1 MEGPSSYAINN
12 QQNVLWISTAQ
23 SKILAL
29 RVDNGKI
36 FWSFDAR
43 KGNLSRPVLSGRYLL
58 ISSSEH
64 SLIVL
69 DSMTGQLEQTINPGK
84 GSNAPPSVSG
94 KKVYWVSNG
103 QVLYGMDIADDG

>member
-29 RVDNGKI
+29 RVDDGKI

-43 KGNLSRPVLSGRYLL
+43 KGSLSRPVLSGRYLL

-64 SLIVL
+64 SLLVL